1 MFSIIQKEMKWRRE
15 IGLPEGFDT
24 LKKSKPLVAVGADGP
39 LGDELII
46 ADYFRT
52 FLRSL
57 STPANKSNLDGKD
70 GLGGIHETV
79 MKTEVFTRG
88 LDLNTAARTSQS
100 TRYVEEPFLQAT
112 ILLAFD

>member
-15 IGLPEGFDT
+15 IGLPEGFDI

-39 LGDELII
+39 LGDELIM

-52 FLRSL
+52 FLRTL
-57 STPANKSNLDGKD
+57 SACANRPSIDGKD

-79 MKTEVFTRG
+79 MKSR
-88 LDLNTAARTSQS
+88 S
-100 TRYVEEPFLQAT
+100 PF
-112 ILLAFD
+112 